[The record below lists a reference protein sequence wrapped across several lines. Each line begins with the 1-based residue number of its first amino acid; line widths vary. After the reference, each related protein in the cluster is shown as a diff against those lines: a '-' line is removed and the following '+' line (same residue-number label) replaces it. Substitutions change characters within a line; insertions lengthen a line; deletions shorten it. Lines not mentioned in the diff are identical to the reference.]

1 MAGWRVMRH
10 LFLMMVVLLSGGVV
24 GAQKPE
30 GVRAPDETILLWGG
44 EARGGK
50 PPGGWAVEGAE
61 VREEQAH
68 MGGIVT
74 LRNVG
79 EPALYVYGPQG
90 VPQNRAVIICPG
102 GAYHLLAWDLEGT
115 EVASWL
121 SGLGYHAFVLKYRL
135 PRGGDKERHG
145 AALEDAQ
152 RAVSLVRGQAVERGI
167 APDRVG
173 IMGFSAGGHL
183 AALTGDR
190 GNERSYKAE
199 DAVDAVPC
207 RPDFTVLVYPAYL
220 IPDQNAAEGAGVK
233 EPVGG
238 ATGLSPLFRGLDQ
251 APPSF
256 MVHAVDDPVPVGNST
271 AYLLALK
278 SRKVPGELHVYP
290 DGGHGYGLRSGLTV
304 KGWPQRLA
312 EWLGRVPAGVVPVE
326 KKAEAKTVEEKKEEE
341 EKEEGKKA
349 EADQ

>member
-1 MAGWRVMRH
+1 MRI
-10 LFLMMVVLLSGGVV
+10 LFLMMVVLLSGGWVR
-24 GAQKPE
+24 AQKPE

-50 PPGGWAVEGAE
+50 PPGGWVVEGEE

-68 MGGIVT
+68 MGGIET

-79 EPALYVYGPQG
+79 EPALHVYRPVG

-152 RAVSLVRGQAVERGI
+152 RAVSLVRGQAEERGI

-238 ATGLSPLFRGLDQ
+238 ATGLSPLFRGLEQ

-256 MVHAVDDPVPVGNST
+256 MVHAVDDPVPVANST
-271 AYLLALK
+271 AFLLALK
-278 SRKVPGELHVYP
+278 SRKVPAELHVYP

-312 EWLGRVPAGVVPVE
+312 EWLGRVPAGVVPEE
-326 KKAEAKTVEEKKEEE
+326 KKAEEPKEEKV
-341 EKEEGKKA
+341 EEGKKA
-349 EADQ
+349 EGDQ

>member
-1 MAGWRVMRH
+1 V
-10 LFLMMVVLLSGGVV
+10 
-24 GAQKPE
+24 
-30 GVRAPDETILLWGG
+30 
-44 EARGGK
+44 
-50 PPGGWAVEGAE
+50 VEGEE

-79 EPALYVYGPQG
+79 EPALHVYRPVG

-152 RAVSLVRGQAVERGI
+152 RAVSLVRGQAEERGI

-238 ATGLSPLFRGLDQ
+238 ATGLSPLFRGLEQ

-256 MVHAVDDPVPVGNST
+256 MVHAVDDPVPVANST
-271 AYLLALK
+271 AFLLALK
-278 SRKVPGELHVYP
+278 SRKVPAELHVYP

-312 EWLGRVPAGVVPVE
+312 EWLGRVPAGVVPEE
-326 KKAEAKTVEEKKEEE
+326 KKAEEPKEEKV
-341 EKEEGKKA
+341 EEGKKA
-349 EADQ
+349 EGDQ